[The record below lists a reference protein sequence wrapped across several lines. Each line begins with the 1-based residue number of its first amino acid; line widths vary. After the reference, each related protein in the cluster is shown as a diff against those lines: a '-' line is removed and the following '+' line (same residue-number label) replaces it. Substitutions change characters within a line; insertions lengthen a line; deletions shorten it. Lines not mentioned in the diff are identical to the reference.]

1 MTWRIFIESS
11 LFSRLI
17 ENYLDDEQ
25 YGELQRYLIKHPTAG
40 DIVPKS
46 GGVRKL
52 RWKMAGRGKRGG
64 MRVIYYLKDKTTI
77 YLLTVYS
84 KGEVSNISANVLKKI
99 KEEFTND

>member
-17 ENYLDDEQ
+17 ENYLDDDQ
-25 YGELQRYLIKHPTAG
+25 YGELQRYLIKHPTVG

-52 RWKMAGRGKRGG
+52 RWKIAGRGKRGG
-64 MRVIYYLKDKTTI
+64 IRVIYYLKGKTTI

-84 KGEVSNISANVLKKI
+84 KGEVSNISAKVLRQI
-99 KEEFTND
+99 KEALTND